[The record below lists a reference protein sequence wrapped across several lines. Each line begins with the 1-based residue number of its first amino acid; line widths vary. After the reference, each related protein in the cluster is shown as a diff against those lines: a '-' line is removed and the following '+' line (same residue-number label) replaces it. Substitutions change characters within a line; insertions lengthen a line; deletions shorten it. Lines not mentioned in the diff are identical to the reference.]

1 MVDMWSET
9 CLVEVYPMGGSKIK
23 FAASLSSVDIDM
35 GDKDVE
41 QIPTLSGG
49 RLIKKV
55 PQDIATITFEGYS
68 TDIDAAGGTGFAQ
81 LFHDIDDNW
90 DASEPLEQQAT
101 RNRQLYRV
109 TILWT
114 DDTSATEASG
124 ATADGTNSLRFIAA
138 NCYMTSYKQ
147 SFTDGELKATMTFK
161 VPAFYKDGSANI
173 KEQSATGTGLSAL
186 GSYTSE
192 TSRW

>member
-9 CLVEVYPMGGSKIK
+9 CLVEVYPMGGTKIQ
-23 FAASLSSVDIDM
+23 FAALLTSVDIDM

-41 QIPTLSGG
+41 QTPTLSGG
-49 RLIKKV
+49 RLVKKI
-55 PQDIATITFEGYS
+55 PQDITTITFEGYPI
-68 TDIDAAGGTGFAQ
+68 DIDAAGATGFAQ

-90 DASEPLEQQAT
+90 ESSEPLKQEAT
-101 RNRQLYRV
+101 LNRQLYRV

-114 DDTSATEASG
+114 DDTSATDASG
-124 ATADGTNSLRFIAA
+124 TTADGTNSLRFIAA

-147 SFTDGELKATMTFK
+147 SFTDGELKATMSFK

-173 KEQSATGTGLSAL
+173 KEQSATGAALTAL
-186 GSYTSE
+186 GNYTSE